1 MLAKWE
7 SMSAI
12 AYFNSIK
19 VQLELIAPQKNVQ
32 RRLNFNSIKVQL
44 ELRYKGLSL
53 TPDENFNSIKVQLE
67 LSGLSI
73 VALMSF
79 ISIP

>member
-44 ELRYKGLSL
+44 EHKL
-53 TPDENFNSIKVQLE
+53 TKLTTKNTH
-67 LSGLSI
+67 
-73 VALMSF
+73 

>member
-44 ELRYKGLSL
+44 ELALLLICGKNVAFQFHKGTIRTQRNISMKRC
-53 TPDENFNSIKVQLE
+53 TQ
-67 LSGLSI
+67 
-73 VALMSF
+73 

>member
-44 ELRYKGLSL
+44 ELALLLICGKNVAFQFHKGTIRTETRYRDSKRFG
-53 TPDENFNSIKVQLE
+53 
-67 LSGLSI
+67 
-73 VALMSF
+73 